1 MVGRHAHPED
11 GTALRPGVKHP
22 SAPAG
27 HRHGAVDA
35 VVAILKLPA
44 IAAIEALHSR
54 LTVPGLAIPGLAVP
68 GLAVIVL
75 PVVAPPVILTITV
88 TTLTIAAAV
97 AAVIT
102 IFTGRQNHY
111 GLVRTGAQGHR
122 LRRRNGRRGQGR
134 RKRRGGQRKTK
145 KGPNLFHDTG
155 YKTTDLNL
163 I

>member
-1 MVGRHAHPED
+1 VVGRHAHPED
-11 GTALRPGVKHP
+11 GTALRPGVKYP

-27 HRHGAVDA
+27 HRHGAVDT

-54 LTVPGLAIPGLAVP
+54 LTVPGLAIP

-122 LRRRNGRRGQGR
+122 LRRRDGRRGQGR